1 MRLSKTFV
9 PTLKEVP
16 NDAVVTSHR
25 LMLRAGMIRMLSA
38 GIYSFLPLGY
48 RVIRK
53 ISDVIRE
60 EMNAIGG
67 QEFHFPGLNPKEI
80 WEQTG
85 RVEAFGD
92 ILFQV
97 KNREYVLA
105 PTHEE
110 IVATTAKNNIQ
121 SYKDLPQIW
130 YQIQTKYRNEARPR
144 SGVIRGR
151 QFLMKDAYT
160 LDATLEGLD
169 KGYML
174 HDKAYRN
181 IFDRCK
187 LDYFVVGASSG
198 AMGGSG
204 SEEFMV
210 KSDAGEDTVAH
221 CTECGYAANL
231 EVAAS
236 KIDPKKRDDN
246 SEEVKEIST
255 PNVKTINELCEF
267 LKTRLPD
274 GQVDETQ
281 CAKSRVYI
289 ADEKPVLVLMLGN
302 DEVNETKLLKELG
315 GNVRP
320 AHPEELAEIT
330 GADAGSIGP
339 IEFKGKIIAD
349 NRLKDANNLYSGA
362 NKNDYHLGGIDLKRD
377 VKEIEYYDLRLVS
390 LGEGCPNCD
399 NKLDVFTAIE
409 LGHIFKLGTKYSE
422 ALGAT
427 FLDEEGNEKPIIM
440 GSYGIGVERV
450 MACYIEQHNDENGI
464 IWDKTLAPFQVH
476 LMGLN
481 MKNEDVA
488 QTSESIYEK
497 LTSKNIEVLF
507 DDRIDAQA
515 GYKFK
520 EADLLGM
527 PLQIVVGNKKLKE
540 NKVELKLRATG
551 ERIDVST
558 DELISKVLEL
568 LR

>member
-1 MRLSKTFV
+1 MKLSKSFV
-9 PTLKEVP
+9 PTLKETP
-16 NDAVVTSHR
+16 NEAVVTSHR
-25 LMLRAGMIRMLSA
+25 LMLRAGMIKMLSA

-53 ISDVIRE
+53 ISDIIRE

-85 RVEAFGD
+85 RVETFGD
-92 ILFQV
+92 ILFHI

-110 IVATTAKNNIQ
+110 IVAATAKNNIQ

-160 LDATLEGLD
+160 LDATAEGLD

-181 IFDRCK
+181 IFDRCG

-198 AMGGSG
+198 TMGGSG

-210 KSDAGEDTVAH
+210 KSDAGEDNVTH
-221 CTECGYAANL
+221 CTECDYAANL
-231 EVAAS
+231 EVATS
-236 KIDPKKRDDN
+236 NVDSKKRDVN
-246 SEEVKEIST
+246 IEEIKEIST

-267 LKTRLPD
+267 LKI
-274 GQVDETQ
+274 DETQ

-289 ADEKPVLVLMLGN
+289 ADGKPILVLMLGN
-302 DEVNETKLLKELG
+302 DEVNETKLGKELG
-315 GNVRP
+315 VNVRP
-320 AHPEELAEIT
+320 AHPEELIEIT
-330 GADAGSIGP
+330 GAEAGSIGP
-339 IEFKGKIIAD
+339 IGFQGRIIVD
-349 NRLKDANNLYSGA
+349 YRLKNANNLYSGA
-362 NKNDYHLGGIDLKRD
+362 NKNDFHCGGIDLKRD

-390 LGEGCPNCD
+390 SGEGCPNCD

-440 GSYGIGVERV
+440 GSYGIGVERL

-464 IWDKTLAPFQVH
+464 IWDKILAPFQVH

-481 MKNEDVA
+481 MKNEDVVKTA
-488 QTSESIYEK
+488 DSIYEK
-497 LTSKNIEVLF
+497 LTSENIEVLY

-527 PLQIVVGNKKLKE
+527 PIQVIVGNKKLNE

-551 ERIDVST
+551 ERLDV
-558 DELISKVLEL
+558 ELGSVIEKVKEFI
-568 LR
+568 

>member
-1 MRLSKTFV
+1 
-9 PTLKEVP
+9 
-16 NDAVVTSHR
+16 
-25 LMLRAGMIRMLSA
+25 MIRMLSA

-53 ISDVIRE
+53 ISEIIRE

-67 QEFHFPGLNPKEI
+67 QEFHFPALNPKEI

-92 ILFQV
+92 ILFHID
-97 KNREYVLA
+97 NREYVLA

-110 IVATTAKNNIQ
+110 IVATTAKGQVQ

-130 YQIQTKYRNEARPR
+130 YQIQTKYRNETRPR

-160 LDATLEGLD
+160 LDATEEGLN

-181 IFDRCK
+181 IFDRCN
-187 LDYFVVGASSG
+187 LNYFVVGASSG

-221 CTECGYAANL
+221 CTKCEYAANL
-231 EVAAS
+231 EVATS
-236 KIDPKKRDDN
+236 KVNAKKRDTK

-255 PNVKTINELCEF
+255 PNVKSIDELCEF
-267 LKTRLPD
+267 LKID
-274 GQVDETQ
+274 QTQ

-289 ADEKPVLVLMLGN
+289 VDEKPVLVLMLGN
-302 DEVNETKLLKELG
+302 DEVNETKLTKELG
-315 GNVRP
+315 SAVRP
-320 AHPEELAEIT
+320 AHPEELIEIT

-339 IEFKGKIIAD
+339 INYKGRIIAD

-362 NKNDYHLGGIDLKRD
+362 NKNDFHLGGIDLKRD
-377 VKEIEYYDLRLVS
+377 VKDIEYFDLRLIS
-390 LGEGCPNCD
+390 SGEGCPNCD

-464 IWDKTLAPFQVH
+464 IWDKNLAPFQVH

-481 MKNEDVA
+481 MKNDDVVK
-488 QTSESIYEK
+488 TSESIYEK
-497 LTSKNIEVLF
+497 LTADKIEVLF
-507 DDRIDAQA
+507 DDRTDAQA

-527 PLQIVVGNKKLKE
+527 PLQIIVGNKKLAEGKI
-540 NKVELKLRATG
+540 ELKIRSTG
-551 ERIDVST
+551 ERMDVEIDNMFEKVK
-558 DELISKVLEL
+558 ELVW
-568 LR
+568 